1 MCALNIYSIYWFEW
15 LCTHS
20 SNLLKVAQMAAHEE
34 SSRSHEEVQHASGQ
48 DRNIWLLPWQRLEIR
63 SGRFLGWDLIKVVLT
78 SCVIEHYC
86 GLCRYFQMTCK
97 KSNKLSATSVSLAQS
112 AENNTTRCSCR
123 RQDSTYRDRDREMDS
138 ERHMKVNV
146 SLLLFYSN

>member
-1 MCALNIYSIYWFEW
+1 MRKAVGAMRK
-15 LCTHS
+15 S
-20 SNLLKVAQMAAHEE
+20 SMPLARTGTYGCCH
-34 SSRSHEEVQHASGQ
+34 
-48 DRNIWLLPWQRLEIR
+48 DRGWKKDQEDFW
-63 SGRFLGWDLIKVVLT
+63 GWDLIKVVLT

-123 RQDSTYRDRDREMDS
+123 RQDSTYRDRDREMAS